1 MKEGVTM
8 GLNAGII
15 TIGVRSKL
23 ELATDITGLLDSPGL
38 PRNPTPLIGREH
50 RNVWINQ
57 ASLEWQ

>member
-1 MKEGVTM
+1 M